1 METAEEEI
9 VYKTKVVRFVGCGIP
24 EDPCPPLEICDVLPL
39 RNHLNLSLDV
49 SEVSL
54 QKLLS
59 LVAERLIDPNCNVQD
74 DGHVNNR
81 QQNISE
87 AIDLLPR
94 LAAGIDVN
102 VHFRKNKLF
111 SIFLILVYIMVGLS
125 IPR

>member
-1 METAEEEI
+1 MVLEASDGGL
-9 VYKTKVVRFVGCGIP
+9 VAFSLVVG
-24 EDPCPPLEICDVLPL
+24 DVLLL

-59 LVAERLIDPNCNVQD
+59 LVAARLIDPNCNVQVCILRNWSLHKSWFEVMSWWTVSFCTCISNKD

-102 VHFRKNKLF
+102 VHLRK
-111 SIFLILVYIMVGLS
+111 
-125 IPR
+125 